1 MCNLKVTILCKT
13 VEMGSTPGGLEGNFP
28 PPPAELPSFYMQQK
42 QTTFFPPM
50 PPQLHPPLESLPTT
64 LPGTVANS
72 ESPSTTF
79 PILPPSSFPPPP
91 SEFTL
96 PSMQLV
102 APSTPPSLS
111 VPSSC
116 AVPVTEQ
123 ASVTVPS
130 ESHDATIAATTIT
143 AADIPVTLHQTV
155 SSTPIPPPATAQMII
170 PMNVQETEQTISEIN
185 DESKKMGVFN
195 WFQQAVQQSQFLS
208 KMANKAKVGM
218 DSVLTVLDPGMRDF
232 LNGSDVLH
240 AVILCYANK
249 QIIDAVK
256 HGLLQTFSEIIF
268 DEINAEVELPTTN
281 IQIIGYES
289 AWKKVKERLASLR
302 NSNTVSP
309 ETTLFIV
316 QPFLYQV
323 DDCWFDT
330 ALILAQK
337 GDVEVSVFMQAT
349 QVDADVIA
357 TLQKHT
363 PKEYPSD
370 AFATTVGYA
379 YAEMYGGDPDDWQRT
394 SLSFSSTEL
403 YRAASIAL
411 ASNLKR
417 ILSMKI
423 SSRS

>member
-1 MCNLKVTILCKT
+1 MQII
-13 VEMGSTPGGLEGNFP
+13 SGNFP
-28 PPPAELPSFYMQQK
+28 PPPSELPSFYMQQK
-42 QTTFFPPM
+42 QTAFFPPV
-50 PPQLHPPLESLPTT
+50 PPQLHPPLESLATT
-64 LPGTVANS
+64 LPCTVTNS
-72 ESPSTTF
+72 EVPTTTF
-79 PILPPSSFPPPP
+79 PILPPSNFPPPP
-91 SEFTL
+91 SNFTL
-96 PSMQLV
+96 PSMQFV
-102 APSTPPSLS
+102 ASSTSPSLS

-123 ASVTVPS
+123 ASVIVPS
-130 ESHDATIAATTIT
+130 ESHDATTTTTTAAAATTTTIT
-143 AADIPVTLHQTV
+143 AADIPVTLHQAV
-155 SSTPIPPPATAQMII
+155 SSTPISPPIAVSAAQMII

-185 DESKKMGVFN
+185 DESEKMGVFN

-208 KMANKAKVGM
+208 KMASKAKEGM

-240 AVILCYANK
+240 AVILCYASK
-249 QIIDAVK
+249 QIVDAIK
-256 HGLLQTFSEIIF
+256 HGLLQTFSEITF
-268 DEINAEVELPTTN
+268 DEITAKAELPIN

-302 NSNTVSP
+302 NNNTISP
-309 ETTLFIV
+309 ETTLFII

-337 GDVEVSVFMQAT
+337 GDVEVSVFIQAT

-363 PKEYPSD
+363 PKDYASD

-394 SLSFSSTEL
+394 FLSFSSTEL

-411 ASNLKR
+411 AANLKR
-417 ILSMKI
+417 ILSMKN